1 MTFYDL
7 MIIGVG
13 PAGLAAAVYGAF
25 EGLYAV
31 LIERHSPWG
40 QAGAISNIKNYLGFP
55 SRLTG
60 YNLARLDVAQAIK
73 FGTGILILKRSQTYK
88 LTINIILQN
97 LQMMSRYGVT

>member
-13 PAGLAAAVYGAF
+13 PAGLAAAMYGAF
-25 EGLYAV
+25 EGLYTV
-31 LIERHSPWG
+31 LIERYSPWG

-60 YNLARLDVAQAIK
+60 YNLARLAVAQAIK
-73 FGTGILILKRSQTYK
+73 FDNGILFLKRSQTYK

-97 LQMMSRYGVT
+97 LQMVPR